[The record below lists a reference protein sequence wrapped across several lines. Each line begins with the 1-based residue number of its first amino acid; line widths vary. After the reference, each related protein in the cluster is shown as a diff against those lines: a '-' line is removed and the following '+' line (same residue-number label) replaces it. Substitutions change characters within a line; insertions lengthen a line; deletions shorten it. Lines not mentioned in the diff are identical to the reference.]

1 MSRSPHPWGLDT
13 ALPAC
18 RCCYSLKP
26 FFCRLGVVFWEM
38 SHILL
43 CLSRSIVRAS
53 PLLGGEIVTRSF
65 HLRAR

>member
-18 RCCYSLKP
+18 RCCYSLKT
-26 FFCRLGVVFWEM
+26 FFCRQDVVFLGDVTYIM
-38 SHILL
+38 PLSVHRA
-43 CLSRSIVRAS
+43 CLFHC
-53 PLLGGEIVTRSF
+53 LGGEIVTRSF